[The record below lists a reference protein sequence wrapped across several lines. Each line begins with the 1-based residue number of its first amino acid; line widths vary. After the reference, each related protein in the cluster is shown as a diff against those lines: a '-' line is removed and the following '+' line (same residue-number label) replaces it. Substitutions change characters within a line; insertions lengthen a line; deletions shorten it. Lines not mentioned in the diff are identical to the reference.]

1 MILSAN
7 SPAGPPLTP
16 DDRFNAYRCMLASP
30 RDEETHW
37 WYFGTAIITLD
48 GLPPLPAIN
57 AATLM
62 YRTETLS
69 NDSFAIHWDEI
80 GYFADYVTGDP
91 VDSWMNPLSGVR
103 VASPQGFAEGPARYE
118 IARSDQGV
126 AVNLTQPGALDVSID
141 VSWQHTHDRVWLIQE
156 ERKTRGFPDVD
167 GNLPDPKSTSGF
179 DAVTHL
185 AFMDRR
191 GSEGAE
197 TKGIYAFA
205 LAGAPPWMGLDP
217 RLKPRA
223 TVHGVIVKA
232 TSDSPPRPNSLKTL
246 RQMFPEFFTRHPA

>member
-62 YRTETLS
+62 VYRTETLS

-141 VSWQHTHDRVWLIQE
+141 VSWQHTHDRVSRCRWQSAGSQVHV
-156 ERKTRGFPDVD
+156 GFRCSHP
-167 GNLPDPKSTSGF
+167 SG
-179 DAVTHL
+179 
-185 AFMDRR
+185 
-191 GSEGAE
+191 
-197 TKGIYAFA
+197 
-205 LAGAPPWMGLDP
+205 
-217 RLKPRA
+217 
-223 TVHGVIVKA
+223 VHGSA
-232 TSDSPPRPNSLKTL
+232 
-246 RQMFPEFFTRHPA
+246 RQ